1 MKKILM
7 TLGACGL
14 LMTGCVDL
22 NQEPLSFPTPE
33 NINKTPENIESIL
46 NGLYRTLWNQNYGYN
61 CRSQL
66 LNLGSDD
73 VMSATETKRGTQFDA
88 LYFTTGNMDDDTEVM
103 WTNMY
108 QLIQAANQWIEGIE
122 AADNLTEEEKLRY
135 VAECRFM
142 RAFGHFTLVR
152 YFGNVPGF
160 TNSLCTTDAWG
171 NSAITRNNIED
182 IYNDII
188 IPDLQNAWTYL
199 PDRDDENNRVSGKN
213 SRVNKWAAKACL
225 IDVYRTMAG
234 WPLKQT
240 DKWQLARDEAYEFVT
255 TSPYTLVEHY
265 EDLWKEATKD
275 DGTEHI
281 FALNHS
287 ISQGGASQYGKSYW
301 IEEERGWA
309 DYCADPVFYE
319 NYPDDERKDFN
330 FKTTFTVAGSP
341 RPLNYKQ
348 TIMKAPAIAKFRDY
362 DANFDGNGV
371 PSPQSNGITPIY
383 RFAEVLLMYA
393 EAQNELS
400 GPDDL
405 AYECLNRVRYRAAK
419 DKENFVETSGLTKDQ
434 FRQAVFDEYGWEL
447 FSEFKRWFQLQRTE
461 KIYDVNHG
469 YTDAFGVQREA
480 NSRVA
485 GELDRLGITS
495 TDRSIYWYPL
505 PSREVSD
512 CGFEQNKKPY

>member
-88 LYFTTGNMDDDTEVM
+88 LYFTTGNMDDDTEIM

-199 PDRDDENNRVSGKN
+199 PDRDDENNRASGKN

-287 ISQGGASQYGKSYW
+287 ISQGGAGQYGKSYW

-330 FKTTFTVAGSP
+330 FKTTFTVPGSP
-341 RPLNYKQ
+341 RPLSYKQ

-371 PSPQSNGITPIY
+371 PSAQSNGITPIY

-512 CGFEQNKKPY
+512 CGFEQNQKPY

>member
-1 MKKILM
+1 M
-7 TLGACGL
+7 
-14 LMTGCVDL
+14 
-22 NQEPLSFPTPE
+22 
-33 NINKTPENIESIL
+33 
-46 NGLYRTLWNQNYGYN
+46 
-61 CRSQL
+61 
-66 LNLGSDD
+66 
-73 VMSATETKRGTQFDA
+73 
-88 LYFTTGNMDDDTEVM
+88 
-103 WTNMY
+103 
-108 QLIQAANQWIEGIE
+108 
-122 AADNLTEEEKLRY
+122 
-135 VAECRFM
+135 
-142 RAFGHFTLVR
+142 
-152 YFGNVPGF
+152 
-160 TNSLCTTDAWG
+160 
-171 NSAITRNNIED
+171 
-182 IYNDII
+182 
-188 IPDLQNAWTYL
+188 
-199 PDRDDENNRVSGKN
+199 
-213 SRVNKWAAKACL
+213 
-225 IDVYRTMAG
+225 
-234 WPLKQT
+234 
-240 DKWQLARDEAYEFVT
+240 
-255 TSPYTLVEHY
+255 
-265 EDLWKEATKD
+265 
-275 DGTEHI
+275 
-281 FALNHS
+281 
-287 ISQGGASQYGKSYW
+287 
-301 IEEERGWA
+301 
-309 DYCADPVFYE
+309 FYE

-371 PSPQSNGITPIY
+371 PSAQSNGITPIY

-419 DKENFVETSGLTKDQ
+419 DKENFVETSGLTQDQ

-469 YTDAFGVQREA
+469 YTDVNGVQHPA

-512 CGFEQNKKPY
+512 CGFEQNQKPY

>member
-1 MKKILM
+1 
-7 TLGACGL
+7 
-14 LMTGCVDL
+14 
-22 NQEPLSFPTPE
+22 
-33 NINKTPENIESIL
+33 
-46 NGLYRTLWNQNYGYN
+46 
-61 CRSQL
+61 
-66 LNLGSDD
+66 
-73 VMSATETKRGTQFDA
+73 
-88 LYFTTGNMDDDTEVM
+88 
-103 WTNMY
+103 
-108 QLIQAANQWIEGIE
+108 
-122 AADNLTEEEKLRY
+122 
-135 VAECRFM
+135 
-142 RAFGHFTLVR
+142 
-152 YFGNVPGF
+152 
-160 TNSLCTTDAWG
+160 
-171 NSAITRNNIED
+171 
-182 IYNDII
+182 
-188 IPDLQNAWTYL
+188 
-199 PDRDDENNRVSGKN
+199 
-213 SRVNKWAAKACL
+213 
-225 IDVYRTMAG
+225 MAG

-287 ISQGGASQYGKSYW
+287 ISQGGAGQYGKSYW
-301 IEEERGWA
+301 IEEEGGWA

-330 FKTTFTVAGSP
+330 FKTTFTVPGSP
-341 RPLNYKQ
+341 RPLSYKQ

-419 DKENFVETSGLTKDQ
+419 DKENFVKTSGLTKDQ

-512 CGFEQNKKPY
+512 CGFEQNQKPY